1 MTLIT
6 FQDGKPVLRDGKVG
20 VEQGC
25 CCNGDCLCCS
35 CVERVEYVPSE
46 PGADAQPFAGIAP
59 EGGSWQWD
67 GYQYY
72 GEFPCH
78 YVEYAFS
85 AYAES
90 IFPNAVN
97 AGADAAYTGGGTW
110 TKRSIPNGYVYT
122 SGETRC
128 TGSTEANCQPC
139 LAYPGPEPSGNP
151 LPTLEQLQTQCG
163 NYHPCT
169 PCEQCSTGDGC
180 GSPGTNLSQDDGET
194 YPAGI
199 PWPPPDGTCPCRLCD
214 VLCLQEITVEWQSKI
229 RTVVIDGRHWP
240 DCDGGPYWERPVTLK
255 ALSEFTLP
263 ANTILIAGGTLY
275 DGSVYGGPPWWECN
289 TAENRAIRYPVQIDI
304 TGLPWYLPCP
314 GWGSEPPPEESE
326 WWEDDYTFLGRYW
339 VLRIVPEC
347 CACGE
352 VNSFVQSDVGGV
364 VARACGGINQ
374 IGAASSLGPEAYDI
388 LTRDP
393 PECEFPYACGVACFE
408 APPCN
413 PFP

>member
-20 VEQGC
+20 VESSC

-35 CVERVEYVPSE
+35 CVSRVVYTPSE

-67 GYQYY
+67 GSQYY

-85 AYAES
+85 EYAAS

-97 AGADAAYTGGGTW
+97 AGADAAYSGGGTW

-128 TGSTEANCQPC
+128 TGSTEADCQPC
-139 LAYPGPEPSGNP
+139 LAYPGTTPSGSP
-151 LPTLEQLQTQCG
+151 LPTLEQLRKQCG
-163 NYHPCT
+163 IYHPCT
-169 PCEQCSTGDGC
+169 QCERCSTGDGC
-180 GSPGTNLSQDDGET
+180 GAPGTNLSQDNGDT
-194 YPAGI
+194 YPIGI
-199 PWPPPDGTCPCRLCD
+199 PWPPPDGTCPCRPCD
-214 VLCLQEITVEWQSKI
+214 LLCLQEMTVTWQSKI

-240 DCDGGPYWERPVTLK
+240 DCDGGPYWERPVTFK

-263 ANTILIAGGTLY
+263 TNTILIAGGTLY
-275 DGSVYGGPPWWECN
+275 DGSVYGESPWWDCN
-289 TAENRAIRYPVQIDI
+289 TEEKREIRYPVEIDI
-304 TGLPWYLPCP
+304 PNLPPEWTSYPPCP
-314 GWGSEPPPEESE
+314 DWGYEPPSEESE
-326 WWEDDYTFLGRYW
+326 WWEVECTFFGRYW
-339 VLRIVPEC
+339 VLRTVPEDGG
-347 CACGE
+347 ACGDTGI
-352 VNSFVQSDVGGV
+352 V
-364 VARACGGINQ
+364 RAYGGINE
-374 IGAASSLGPEAYDI
+374 IAAAGFLGSEAYWL
-388 LTRDP
+388 LTSPP
-393 PECEFPYACGVACFE
+393 PECEFSYACGIACWS
-408 APPCN
+408 N